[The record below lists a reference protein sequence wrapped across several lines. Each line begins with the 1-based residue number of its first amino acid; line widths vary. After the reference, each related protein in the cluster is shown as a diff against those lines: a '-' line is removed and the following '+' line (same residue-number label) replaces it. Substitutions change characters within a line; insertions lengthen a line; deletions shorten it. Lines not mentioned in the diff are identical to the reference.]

1 MTAVSAPLARRSASA
16 ATVAVLLTAG
26 GLWLFWLAGGSSL
39 DAVRASGPDAPADLL
54 VLGAAGVGAALLLW
68 LGVGVTLAA
77 LTAIPGV
84 IGRIS
89 AAAAERVTPVAVRR
103 VTAAVLGATLATVAT
118 PVAHAG
124 PSLSWQG
131 PSATTSQTSQT
142 GQTSRTSLAVTP
154 PAPDPAFGVTTPAP
168 VADAAPDPGRPAP
181 ASVPDPGFGAGL
193 TTPRAPSPP
202 AQRPLGPAPH
212 TSSTRIGPATVTVVS
227 GDSLWAIAHR
237 HLGAHATAQQ
247 IAREWPRWYA
257 ANRAVIGLNPNLI
270 RAGQVLTVPT
280 SGPS

>member
-1 MTAVSAPLARRSASA
+1 MDGSAPLARRSASA
-16 ATVAVLLTAG
+16 AIVAVLLTAG
-26 GLWLFWLAGGSSL
+26 GVWLFWLAGGSSL

-77 LTAIPGV
+77 LAAIPGAV
-84 IGRIS
+84 GRIS
-89 AAAAERVTPVAVRR
+89 AAAAERVTPAAVRR
-103 VTAAVLGATLATVAT
+103 VTAVVLGATLATAAT

-124 PSLSWQG
+124 GSLSWRG
-131 PSATTSQTSQT
+131 PSATTSQISQTSQDR
-142 GQTSRTSLAVTP
+142 SRRRHPT
-154 PAPDPAFGVTTPAP
+154 PAFGVTARPP

-181 ASVPDPGFGAGL
+181 ASAPDPGFGAGL
-193 TTPRAPSPP
+193 TQYPGSEP
-202 AQRPLGPAPH
+202 AGALGPLGPAPH
-212 TSSTRIGPATVTVVS
+212 TPSNGSRPGTVTVVR

-237 HLGAHATAQQ
+237 HLGAQATAQQ

-257 ANRAVIGLNPNLI
+257 ANRAVIGPNPNLI

>member
-1 MTAVSAPLARRSASA
+1 MDGSAPLARRSASA
-16 ATVAVLLTAG
+16 AIVAVLLTSG
-26 GLWLFWLAGGSSL
+26 GAWLFWLAGGSSL

-77 LTAIPGV
+77 LAAIPGAV
-84 IGRIS
+84 GRIS
-89 AAAAERVTPVAVRR
+89 AAASDRVTPDAVRR
-103 VTAAVLGATLATVAT
+103 VTAVVLGASLATAAT

-124 PSLSWQG
+124 GSLSWRG
-131 PSATTSQTSQT
+131 PSATTSQISQTSQE
-142 GQTSRTSLAVTP
+142 VTA
-154 PAPDPAFGVTTPAP
+154 PAPDPAFGVTARPP

-181 ASVPDPGFGAGL
+181 ASAPDPGFGAEL
-193 TTPRAPSPP
+193 TSTPTPSPP
-202 AQRPLGPAPH
+202 ALGPLGPAMH
-212 TSSTRIGPATVTVVS
+212 TPSNGSRPGTVTVVR

-237 HLGAHATAQQ
+237 HLGAQANAQQ

-257 ANRAVIGLNPNLI
+257 ANRSVIGPNPNLI
-270 RAGQVLTVPT
+270 RAGQVLAVPT